1 MKGKSC
7 LSQLLHVFDDWARER
22 NKGKTTDV
30 IFLDLSKAFDS
41 VPHVRLITK
50 IKAYGIQGP
59 LLSWL
64 NSFLINRNQRVI
76 VRGTYSKWTKVTS
89 GVPQGTVLGPIMFLI
104 YINDISNELESPIKL
119 FADDIKVY
127 RVLNNVEEDHRTL
140 QNDLMKLETWSA
152 NWQLN
157 FNTEKCEVMRITK
170 KTDHTRPSYTLTNKA
185 LNVVDETKDLGVNI
199 TSKLSWSLHVNQ
211 CVNKANRVLG
221 FLKRTVG
228 PKNHQLF
235 SKLYK
240 TLVRPILEYCS
251 PVWSPYLKKD
261 IKALE
266 KVQRRAS
273 RCALRNKGGHD
284 ISYEERLKILQ
295 WPTLEKRRDYLSLVE
310 CYKTIHS
317 LNGLDPS
324 MYFTFASNFRQLRS
338 NHCYKLKSVMAKLNS
353 YKYSFFVRVIPIW
366 NSLPEYVAE
375 AESLMAF
382 KERLRIHLM
391 D

>member
-1 MKGKSC
+1 MKETKGK
-7 LSQLLHVFDDWARER
+7 Q
-22 NKGKTTDV
+22 TDV

-64 NSFLINRNQRVI
+64 NSVLINRNQRVI

-104 YINDISNELESPIKL
+104 YINDITNELESPIKL

-127 RVLNNVEEDHRTL
+127 QVLNNVEEDQRTL
-140 QNDLMKLETWSA
+140 QNDLMKLETCA

-157 FNTEKCEVMRITK
+157 LNTEKCEVMRVTK
-170 KTDHTRPSYTLTNKA
+170 MTDHTRPSYTLTNKA

-228 PKNHQLF
+228 P
-235 SKLYK
+235 
-240 TLVRPILEYCS
+240 V
-251 PVWSPYLKKD
+251 
-261 IKALE
+261 
-266 KVQRRAS
+266 
-273 RCALRNKGGHD
+273 G
-284 ISYEERLKILQ
+284 ER
-295 WPTLEKRRDYLSLVE
+295 
-310 CYKTIHS
+310 H
-317 LNGLDPS
+317 
-324 MYFTFASNFRQLRS
+324 
-338 NHCYKLKSVMAKLNS
+338 
-353 YKYSFFVRVIPIW
+353 
-366 NSLPEYVAE
+366 
-375 AESLMAF
+375 
-382 KERLRIHLM
+382 
-391 D
+391 

>member
-1 MKGKSC
+1 M
-7 LSQLLHVFDDWARER
+7 
-22 NKGKTTDV
+22 
-30 IFLDLSKAFDS
+30 
-41 VPHVRLITK
+41 
-50 IKAYGIQGP
+50 
-59 LLSWL
+59 LSWL

-152 NWQLN
+152 NWRLN

-240 TLVRPILEYCS
+240 TLVRQILEYCS

-261 IKALE
+261 IKTLE

-273 RCALRNKGGHD
+273 KCALRNRGHE

-310 CYKTIHS
+310 CYKTIHG

-324 MYFTFASNFRQLRS
+324 MYFTFASDFRQLRS
-338 NHCYKLKSVMAKLNS
+338 NHRYKLKSVMAKLNS

>member
-1 MKGKSC
+1 MSWNC
-7 LSQLLHVFDDWARER
+7 QLNIH
-22 NKGKTTDV
+22 
-30 IFLDLSKAFDS
+30 
-41 VPHVRLITK
+41 
-50 IKAYGIQGP
+50 
-59 LLSWL
+59 
-64 NSFLINRNQRVI
+64 
-76 VRGTYSKWTKVTS
+76 
-89 GVPQGTVLGPIMFLI
+89 
-104 YINDISNELESPIKL
+104 
-119 FADDIKVY
+119 
-127 RVLNNVEEDHRTL
+127 HRTL

-157 FNTEKCEVMRITK
+157 FNIEKCEVMRITK
-170 KTDHTRPSYTLTNKA
+170 KTGHTRPSYTLTNKA

-228 PKNHQLF
+228 PKNYQLF

-251 PVWSPYLKKD
+251 PIWSPYLKKD

-273 RCALRNKGGHD
+273 RCALRNKGGHE

-310 CYKTIHS
+310 CYKTIHG

-324 MYFTFASNFRQLRS
+324 INFTFASDFRQLAFLTTDIFASFGLLPLLHLRACTLQDATVYTCS
-338 NHCYKLKSVMAKLNS
+338 YLYSGNFIISTVKSRYSHCFNCLKLFNEDRQYPKNGR
-353 YKYSFFVRVIPIW
+353 FWP
-366 NSLPEYVAE
+366 
-375 AESLMAF
+375 
-382 KERLRIHLM
+382 
-391 D
+391 